1 VFIVVVVEL
10 FIFILGQRTNLICC
24 SVFDVNGIIG
34 FLNGRRCRRM
44 SSVCEAESDSDAA
57 ANNDD

>member
-1 VFIVVVVEL
+1 MLIVVVVEL
-10 FIFILGQRTNLICC
+10 HIFTLGQRANLICC
-24 SVFDVNGIIG
+24 SVFNVDGIIG
-34 FLNGRRCRRM
+34 FLNGRRCRRI